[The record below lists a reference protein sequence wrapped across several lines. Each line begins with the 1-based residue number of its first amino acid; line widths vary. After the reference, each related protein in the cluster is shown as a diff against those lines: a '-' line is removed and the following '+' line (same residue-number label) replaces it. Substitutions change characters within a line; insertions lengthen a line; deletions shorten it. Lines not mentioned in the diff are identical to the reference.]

1 MAAAKERCMNI
12 GTICRHRI
20 VTVDSQAPLT
30 EAATLMREHHVGA
43 LIVTREGDDGV
54 RVCGVVTDRDLV
66 LDALANGLDGARVT
80 VGELASPQPVSVSE
94 DDDLDTALALMRD
107 SGVRRLLVVDGDRQL
122 TGIVSLDDLV
132 ECCVELVAGLG
143 EVIRSGIAREQANGL
158 PLPVPP
164 MLRIPAIGTAA
175 WGNVPA
181 AHPAPY

>member
-1 MAAAKERCMNI
+1 MNI

-30 EAATLMREHHVGA
+30 QAARLMREHHVGA
-43 LIVTREGDDGV
+43 LIVTQEGGDGPQV
-54 RVCGVVTDRDLV
+54 FGVVTDRDLV
-66 LDALANGLDGARVT
+66 LDALASGLDGARVT

-94 DDDLDTALALMRD
+94 DDDLDTALSLMCD

-122 TGIVSLDDLV
+122 TGIVAFDDLV
-132 ECCVELVAGLG
+132 EYCVDLAAGLG
-143 EVIRSGIAREQANGL
+143 QVIRNGMAREQAVSM

-164 MLRIPAIGTAA
+164 VLRIPAMGTVG

-181 AHPAPY
+181 